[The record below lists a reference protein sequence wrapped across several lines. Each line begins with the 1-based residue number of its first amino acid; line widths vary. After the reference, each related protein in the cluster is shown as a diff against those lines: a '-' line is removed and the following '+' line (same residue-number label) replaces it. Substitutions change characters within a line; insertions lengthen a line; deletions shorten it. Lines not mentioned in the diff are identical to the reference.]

1 MKRAWPNTAH
11 NTLVHLKWYVR
22 NTITELPASV
32 FNSSPEV
39 TKSCPGLRRA
49 QVSIPWF
56 NTDPDRD
63 KDIMLRVR
71 GVGRCGKVKPG
82 MQRCKDEKQ
91 GKRQRERGRKQKKVK
106 AVGSKMQTVFRTLKW
121 NN

>member
-1 MKRAWPNTAH
+1 
-11 NTLVHLKWYVR
+11 
-22 NTITELPASV
+22 
-32 FNSSPEV
+32 
-39 TKSCPGLRRA
+39 
-49 QVSIPWF
+49 
-56 NTDPDRD
+56 
-63 KDIMLRVR
+63 
-71 GVGRCGKVKPG
+71 